1 MAVLW
6 IVLLVLPV
14 AVSSALAQPESL
26 DIIGGSQRNV
36 DQWMFYTDSE
46 NALYHHLAAQAFELL
61 EKRVG
66 DVGLLTTADDWRAR
80 QVELRKTFMEIVGPF
95 PKKTP
100 LNPKVTGVL
109 QKDGYRVE
117 KVIFESMP
125 NFHVT
130 AALFVPDGLKG
141 KAPGILFCLGHSAAA
156 FRRPLY
162 QDVILNLVKK
172 GFVVLALDPIG
183 QGERL
188 QYFDPGPGESTVGS
202 STKEHSYAGAQ
213 CFISGSSIARYF
225 IWDGIRAID
234 YLISREEVD
243 GNRIGCHGLS
253 GGGTQSSYL
262 GAFDP
267 RIKAV
272 APTGY
277 ITSLRRLIESIGP
290 QDGEQNMY
298 HDIFRG
304 IDHADLLAVRAP
316 KPALLV
322 TTTRDF
328 FSIQG
333 SRETVVELK
342 RTYRAL
348 GNEADIGIVE
358 DDFGHGYTSK
368 NRVAINAFFQKHLD
382 LPGSDH
388 DEEVEYLTPD
398 ELQITETG
406 QISTALGSRTVF
418 DINAEETEELV
429 DDLKKSRRDLPD
441 HMGKVI
447 EAARRLSG
455 YEEPGGGKTGE
466 VFGGRYQR
474 DGYVIE
480 KYFVPG
486 EGGGDYVIPFLLF
499 IPEGVG
505 KSPGVLYLHPSGKN
519 VEAGIGGEIEYLVN
533 KGKVVL
539 APDLIGIGEMGP
551 GEYRGDAYDFKLGQV
566 SYNLW
571 FLSLR
576 IGRSIVG
583 VRAGD
588 VLRLVNFLK
597 ERGEVSGGISALA
610 RGEMCPVLLHAA
622 AFSDDIAGINL
633 IEPPI
638 SYRAMVMNRF
648 YRPSY
653 IHGTVAGALTAY
665 DLPDLAACIAPRK
678 ILMVNVADQ
687 NGYRAGSEVVEDEY
701 RVARRAYSN
710 AGAADKLTI
719 KRWEPFQGRDE
730 LFGGW
735 F

>member
-1 MAVLW
+1 MAALW

-14 AVSSALAQPESL
+14 AVSPALAQPESL
-26 DIIGGSQRNV
+26 NMIGGSQRNV

-80 QVELRKTFMEIVGPF
+80 QVKLRKTFMDIVGPF
-95 PKKTP
+95 PEKTP

-109 QKDGYRVE
+109 RKDGYRVE

-125 NFHVT
+125 KYHVT

-172 GFVVLALDPIG
+172 GFVVLAFDPIG

-188 QYFDPGPGESTVGS
+188 QYFNPGPGESTVGS

-213 CFISGSSIARYF
+213 CFISGSSVARYF

-234 YLISREEVD
+234 YLISRPEVD

-267 RIKAV
+267 RITAV
-272 APTGY
+272 APTGF

-333 SRETVVELK
+333 SRETVAELK
-342 RTYRAL
+342 KTYRAL
-348 GNEADIGIVE
+348 GDEADIGIAE

-388 DEEVEYLTPD
+388 DEVVEYLTPD
-398 ELQITETG
+398 ELQVTKTG
-406 QISTALGSRTVF
+406 QVSTALGSRTVF
-418 DINAEETEELV
+418 DINAEETERLIAG
-429 DDLKKSRRDLPD
+429 LKKSRRDLPD
-441 HMGKVI
+441 HIGNVT
-447 EAARRLSG
+447 EVARGLSG
-455 YEEPGGGKTGE
+455 YVEPDGNETGE
-466 VFGGRYQR
+466 VFCGRYQR
-474 DGYVIE
+474 EGYVIE
-480 KYFVPG
+480 KYFIPG
-486 EGGGDYVIPFLLF
+486 EGNYVVPFLLF
-499 IPEGVG
+499 IPEGAKG
-505 KSPGVLYLHPSGKN
+505 SPAVIYLHPSGKN
-519 VEAGIGGEIEYLVN
+519 AEAGPGGEIEYLVSQGN
-533 KGKVVL
+533 VVL
-539 APDLIGIGEMGP
+539 APDLIGTGEMGP
-551 GEYRGDAYDFKLGQV
+551 GEYRGDAYDFKLGQI

-576 IGRSIVG
+576 IGRSIAG
-583 VRAGD
+583 IRAGD
-588 VLRLVNFLK
+588 VSRLVNFL
-597 ERGEVSGGISALA
+597 EGRGEVGGGISSIA

-622 AFSDDIAGINL
+622 AFDDRIAKIGL
-633 IEPPI
+633 IEPFL
-638 SYRAMVMNRF
+638 SYRSIVMNRF
-648 YRPSY
+648 YKPSY

-678 ILMVNVADQ
+678 LMMVNVTDQ
-687 NGYRAGSEVVEDEY
+687 NGIRAGLDGVEDEY
-701 RVARRAYSN
+701 EVARRAY
-710 AGAADKLTI
+710 AGARTADNFTI
-719 KRWEPFQGRDE
+719 KAWEPYQGRE
-730 LFGGW
+730 KLFGGW